1 MANDIANNMSME
13 DKEAIENMD
22 MEQMI
27 SHVTKNVFKM
37 LNNNEETNNKIIED
51 TMPKTRD
58 IKFDLNINLDEFY
71 TGKKKKL
78 IVKRKKIIIDNQG
91 IQSVVEEKKKLIIPI
106 ERGMKDEQQ
115 IRFEG
120 EADQIPGYSSGD
132 IIITLIE
139 NEHPVFQRKNDNLL
153 IMKNINFYE
162 VFDLT
167 FDLKHLDSKVIKIN
181 KNIKD
186 LLYLNDS
193 IRVIKG
199 MGMPIYYPSDGSKNN
214 YGDLFI
220 RFNIIMP
227 LSMDHKLLP
236 IIKQVFNTNEK
247 SSMEYTK
254 HCSEHTLELVNKQLK
269 ELSDYDYD
277 STSDS
282 ISDSDSES
290 NSESESM
297 TDSEEVTVGKKSSL
311 KK

>member
-1 MANDIANNMSME
+1 
-13 DKEAIENMD
+13 
-22 MEQMI
+22 
-27 SHVTKNVFKM
+27 
-37 LNNNEETNNKIIED
+37 
-51 TMPKTRD
+51 MPKTRD

-78 IVKRKKIIIDNQG
+78 IVKRKKIVTDNQG
-91 IQSVVEEKKKLIIPI
+91 IQSVVEEKKKLIVPI

-120 EADQIPGYSSGD
+120 EADQIPGYLSGD

-139 NEHPVFQRKNDNLL
+139 NEHPVFQRKNDNL
-153 IMKNINFYE
+153 IIIKNINFYE

-167 FDLKHLDSKVIKIN
+167 FDLKHLDSKVIKI
-181 KNIKD
+181 KKDTDD

-199 MGMPIYYPSDGSKNN
+199 MGMPIYYPSGGSKNN

-254 HCSEHTLELVNKQLK
+254 HSSEHTLELVNKQLK
-269 ELSDYDYD
+269 EFSESMTYSSSDSMTD

-282 ISDSDSES
+282 ISDSGSELD
-290 NSESESM
+290 SESESL
-297 TDSEEVTVGKKSSL
+297 TDSDSEEVTVGKKSSL